1 MSFAAG
7 LVAGQRAAQGA
18 IDAFT
23 QARENRNRRR
33 ANEEI
38 AQLEQGLIQND
49 IQASQG
55 FVGPMPTE
63 AAETQ
68 RAQGLGIPQ
77 TPASQQAMLRA
88 DIYRKHG
95 LMDDQDAAFQ
105 RGVTLSELERQQ
117 RQDAEATRQFDV
129 EARRLQQTADAAIGV
144 DQAKAGHIEAATTAQ
159 ERTNRINRGYDA
171 LNESWAAAG
180 GDREAFVETDAYKY
194 AHVDVQNR
202 WLDAVTQTTASQRSL
217 AEDAII
223 QRMEAAGDL
232 QGMAEVWSEDELFS
246 PGYHYNVVT
255 DGDNV
260 KIMLNRDGGA
270 EKPRM
275 LFEGNYNQGVNW
287 MKQQVQGKE
296 KAALYM
302 EDLNERMR
310 KVEAEIAN
318 EGLKRDNERA
328 RNIAGA
334 VDAIETQL
342 GNFAFDNDGAVKPGW
357 EFYSKAAPAQR
368 FKLIQMMLYG
378 GLPDRDE
385 GQGALR

>member
-7 LVAGQRAAQGA
+7 MQAGSAAASRA
-18 IDAFT
+18 IDAFRQSRT
-23 QARENRNRRR
+23 NRNLRR

-38 AQLEQGLIQND
+38 DQLEQGLIEND
-49 IQASQG
+49 IKASEG

-95 LMDDQDAAFQ
+95 LMDDYEKAFQ
-105 RGVTLSELERQQ
+105 RGVTLSGIERQN
-117 RQDAEATRQFDV
+117 RQDAEDTRQFNV
-129 EARRLQQTADAAIGV
+129 EARRLQQTADAVIGV
-144 DQAKAGHIEAATTAQ
+144 NQARADHIEAATTEQ

-171 LNESWAAAG
+171 LNEAWAAAG
-180 GDREAFVETDAYKY
+180 GDRAAFAETDAYKY
-194 AHVDVQNR
+194 AHIDVQNR
-202 WLDAVTQTTASQRSL
+202 WLDAETQTTAKQRAL

-232 QGMAEVWSEDELFS
+232 TGMAEVWSEDELFS
-246 PGYHYNVVT
+246 PGYHYNVVS

-296 KAALYM
+296 MAALYM

-310 KVEAEIAN
+310 KVEADIAN

-357 EFYSKAAPAQR
+357 EFYAKAAPAQR